1 MARRSS
7 DDIAAL
13 LRKDISAGTW
23 AETGRLPTERDLAVD
38 YDVARNTVRRAFDR
52 LEEEGILTRHVGR
65 GTYINTARRDPLAD
79 ITARMLGASPAD
91 MMEIRML
98 LEPAAAAFAATNAS
112 ASQLS
117 AIEKAHEK
125 ANAAGDMPEFE
136 HWDTE
141 LHQLVFECSRNDLL
155 REIHNI
161 LRVLR
166 NQPPWFEMK
175 KRSFSDERRQH
186 YCEEHDRLV
195 VALRSRLPEE
205 AERAMRAHLVTV
217 QKNMLGR

>member
-1 MARRSS
+1 MARRTS
-7 DDIAAL
+7 DDLAAL
-13 LRKDISAGTW
+13 LRKNISDGHW
-23 AETGRLPTERDLAVD
+23 ADTGRLPTERTLAID

-52 LEEEGILTRHVGR
+52 LEAEGILTRHVGR
-65 GTYINTARRDPLAD
+65 GTYINTTSRDPLGEIA
-79 ITARMLGASPAD
+79 ARMLGASPAD

-98 LEPAAAAFAATNAS
+98 MEPAAAAFAATNAS
-112 ASQLS
+112 ASQLA
-117 AIEKAHEK
+117 AIETAHE
-125 ANAAGDMPEFE
+125 NATAAADMPEFE

-141 LHQLVFECSRNDLL
+141 LHQLVFECSRNELL

-175 KRSFSDERRQH
+175 KRSFSEERRRH
-186 YCEEHDRLV
+186 YCDEHNRLV
-195 VALRSRLPEE
+195 AALRSRLPEE
-205 AERAMRAHLVTV
+205 AESAMRAHLVTV